1 MSNLQE
7 SNPRDVELGNS
18 VSRAIHGMASG
29 IHVSV
34 KAGHVTVS
42 GVVDDFS
49 EKRDLTSAVQS
60 VAGVKTITNNV
71 RVSPTWD

>member
-7 SNPRDVELGNS
+7 SDPRDVELENA
-18 VSRAIHGMASG
+18 VSRAIHGMASS

-49 EKRDLTSAVQS
+49 AKRELTSAVQS
-60 VAGVKTITNNV
+60 VAGVKTITNYV
-71 RVSPTWD
+71 KVTPIGD